1 MYHIILDGKYRTNSC
16 TDYRTHSDR
25 EFANLK
31 ILPPFS
37 QEHIYIYIYYAFR
50 PWSQIKSGRNRHYLS
65 LLIGVVCVDTVWIG

>member
-37 QEHIYIYIYYAFR
+37 QEHIYIYIYITL
-50 PWSQIKSGRNRHYLS
+50 SVHGRRLS
-65 LLIGVVCVDTVWIG
+65 LEETDITCRYLLE